1 MNILIKILILIDIW
15 QCMSKEVKHLNLPTS
30 CPLCGEPIAVTR
42 IKCGSCGIEINGS
55 FKAGRFEL
63 LPVEYQKFIT
73 VFLRQRGNIKQVEK
87 ELGIS
92 YPTINKM
99 LDSINNIL
107 KGTAAERPLSRKEIL
122 DSIDKGE
129 MSVKDATYILKTRK

>member
-1 MNILIKILILIDIW
+1 MGKDIKQL
-15 QCMSKEVKHLNLPTS
+15 KLPVG
-30 CPLCGEPIAVTR
+30 CPFCGEMIEITR
-42 IKCGSCGIEINGS
+42 IRCSGCNSEIHGS
-55 FKAGRFEL
+55 FSAGGL
-63 LPVEYQKFIT
+63 TALPVEYQKFIT

-107 KGTAAERPLSRKEIL
+107 KGTVAERPLSRKEIL

>member
-1 MNILIKILILIDIW
+1 
-15 QCMSKEVKHLNLPTS
+15 MSKEVKQLKLPTS
-30 CPLCGEPIAVTR
+30 CPLCGEPIEVTR
-42 IKCGSCGIEINGS
+42 IKCGSCGSEINGS
-55 FKAGRFEL
+55 FKSGRFEL

-73 VFLRQRGNIKQVEK
+73 VFLRHRGNIKQVEK

-107 KGTAAERPLSRKEIL
+107 KGTVAERPLSRREIL

-129 MSVKDATYILKTRK
+129 MSVKDATYILKTRKE

>member
-1 MNILIKILILIDIW
+1 M
-15 QCMSKEVKHLNLPTS
+15 T
-30 CPLCGEPIAVTR
+30 A
-42 IKCGSCGIEINGS
+42 
-55 FKAGRFEL
+55 

-99 LDSINNIL
+99 LDSVNNIL
-107 KGTAAERPLSRKEIL
+107 KSTVGERPLSRREIL
-122 DSIDKGE
+122 DSIEKGE

>member
-1 MNILIKILILIDIW
+1 
-15 QCMSKEVKHLNLPTS
+15 MSKDNKQLNLPPS
-30 CPLCGEPIAVTR
+30 CPLCGEPIEVTR
-42 IKCGSCGIEINGS
+42 IKCSGCGSEINGS
-55 FKAGRFEL
+55 FKTGGL
-63 LPVEYQKFIT
+63 TVLPVEYQKFIT

-107 KGTAAERPLSRKEIL
+107 KGTAGESPLSRREIL

>member
-1 MNILIKILILIDIW
+1 MIIVVILVDIW
-15 QCMSKEVKHLNLPTS
+15 QYMSKEVKQLNLPAS
-30 CPLCGEPIAVTR
+30 CPLCGEAIEITR
-42 IKCGSCGIEINGS
+42 IKCGGCGCEINGS
-55 FKAGRFEL
+55 FKAGRFGL

-73 VFLRQRGNIKQVEK
+73 VFLRHRGNIKQVEK

-107 KGTAAERPLSRKEIL
+107 KGTAAERPLSRREIL

>member
-1 MNILIKILILIDIW
+1 MT
-15 QCMSKEVKHLNLPTS
+15 KEVNKLNLPSS
-30 CPLCGEPIAVTR
+30 CPLCREPIEVTR
-42 IKCGSCGIEINGS
+42 VKCGGCGSEINGS
-55 FKAGRFEL
+55 FKTSGLTA